1 MTQLA
6 IANEDVA
13 TLETAP
19 THYVEGHGIRFAYRR
34 LGPST
39 GTPLILRKH
48 PLWTAGVPGC
58 AWSANHPCER
68 QASPVNGGTRS
79 DGSFFPLS

>member
-19 THYVEGHGIRFAYRR
+19 THYVEGHE
-34 LGPST
+34 S
-39 GTPLILRKH
+39 
-48 PLWTAGVPGC
+48 
-58 AWSANHPCER
+58 
-68 QASPVNGGTRS
+68 ASPIAASGHR
-79 DGSFFPLS
+79 PERR